1 MFNRSMSSHLPTPP
15 LSCLYVNLKGTSN
28 IFVPVRLQKSIL
40 PVFFSFLSF
49 FFFFF
54 FVIEKM
60 FALKMMIPLGFM
72 SGYR

>member
-54 FVIEKM
+54 FCDRKDVCIENDDSPRVYEW
-60 FALKMMIPLGFM
+60 I
-72 SGYR
+72 

>member
-54 FVIEKM
+54 CDRKDVCIENDDSPRVYEW
-60 FALKMMIPLGFM
+60 I
-72 SGYR
+72 